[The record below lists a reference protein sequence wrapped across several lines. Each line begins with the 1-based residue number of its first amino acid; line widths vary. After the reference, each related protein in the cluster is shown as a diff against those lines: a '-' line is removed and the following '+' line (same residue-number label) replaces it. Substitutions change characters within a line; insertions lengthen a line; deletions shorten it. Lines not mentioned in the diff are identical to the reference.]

1 MEEENCRSQ
10 TEIFL
15 RQNENRQR
23 AANGVEP
30 QIRNL
35 YCAQV
40 SFTVPIGSAYNRGPF
55 HRRMFVI
62 IVTSTDEQRNR
73 WLGEVK
79 NIVIQYFPEDGII
92 NDKVKED
99 NK

>member
-1 MEEENCRSQ
+1 
-10 TEIFL
+10 
-15 RQNENRQR
+15 
-23 AANGVEP
+23 
-30 QIRNL
+30 
-35 YCAQV
+35 
-40 SFTVPIGSAYNRGPF
+40 
-55 HRRMFVI
+55 MFGI